1 MSEETIAFLI
11 DIPSGRIEELKQALK
26 GLEVKFDPEQL
37 VVAFNDAIRSQP
49 MVMGHHLPEMVLGI
63 NRSLD
68 EEGLT
73 PRIPEDHE
81 GWSTLRR
88 QAFLQFAMENFDWN
102 DNMINQEWWAEEEIN
117 WEDLATRY
125 PMVFGEQKA

>member
-1 MSEETIAFLI
+1 
-11 DIPSGRIEELKQALK
+11 
-26 GLEVKFDPEQL
+26 
-37 VVAFNDAIRSQP
+37 
-49 MVMGHHLPEMVLGI
+49 MGHHLPEMVLGI

-88 QAFLQFAMENFDWN
+88 QAFLQFAMKNFDWN

-125 PMVFGEQKA
+125 PRVFEEQKS